1 MALAFEWL
9 SPDKAR
15 GESDEDVILCELIG
29 APGTKR
35 DVALT

>member
-9 SPDKAR
+9 NPDR
-15 GESDEDVILCELIG
+15 GKGEREEDVVLCELVG